1 MPEVIVIDE
10 IGTELEAHAARTINE
25 RGVQLVGTAHGNEL
39 ENLMLNPTLSDLIGG
54 IQSVTLGDEEARRRG
69 TQKSILERKAPPTF
83 DVIVEIQ
90 SWQRVA
96 VHENVADTVD
106 SLLRGFDAPPEV
118 RELDENGEVRQ
129 VFDRPPPSSFNE
141 AARGRREREPRRGGR
156 VEVGDGPPRPLRRI
170 YPFGIARNRLEQAI
184 RDTGVPAIISDR
196 IDDADMV
203 VTLRNYYRR
212 KPQSLRDAESRNVP
226 IYVLK
231 NNTVAQMEQALSAL
245 RGEGNSPRGGGDPV
259 MRAMEET
266 EEAIGSLVTGERRQV
281 DLEPQNAY
289 IRRIQHQIAQK
300 FNVGSRSHGREPYR
314 RVRVFSDGDTSM
326 PFED

>member
-1 MPEVIVIDE
+1 M
-10 IGTELEAHAARTINE
+10 
-25 RGVQLVGTAHGNEL
+25 Q
-39 ENLMLNPTLSDLIGG
+39 
-54 IQSVTLGDEEARRRG
+54 
-69 TQKSILERKAPPTF
+69 
-83 DVIVEIQ
+83 
-90 SWQRVA
+90 
-96 VHENVADTVD
+96 
-106 SLLRGFDAPPEV
+106 
-118 RELDENGEVRQ
+118 
-129 VFDRPPPSSFNE
+129 
-141 AARGRREREPRRGGR
+141 
-156 VEVGDGPPRPLRRI
+156 RI

-212 KPQSLRDAESRNVP
+212 KPQSLRDAEARNVP

-245 RGEGNSPRGGGDPV
+245 RGEGGAVRGGDPV

-314 RVRVFSDGDTSM
+314 RVRVFSDGDTSL